1 MSKSLNKHLA
11 RKKPNINFKRNTRNT
26 QNIKTELPDIVR
38 PTRIRS
44 SSVHVRVYDTEGAKR
59 KITSVTKN
67 RK

>member
-1 MSKSLNKHLA
+1 MQEKNQIYL
-11 RKKPNINFKRNTRNT
+11 KRNTRNT
-26 QNIKTELPDIVR
+26 QNIKAELPDIVR

>member
-11 RKKPNINFKRNTRNT
+11 RKKPNIKRNTRNT
-26 QNIKTELPDIVR
+26 QNIKAELPDIVR

>member
-1 MSKSLNKHLA
+1 MQEKNQIYL
-11 RKKPNINFKRNTRNT
+11 KRNTRNT